1 MKAAFGWRKVSTVW
15 ADLFQIQIPA
25 LEKVLRTVGVYAGMA
40 ILLRLAGKRDL
51 AELNTFDLVV
61 MLLLSNVVQ
70 NSIIGNDNSLVGGLL
85 GAAVLL
91 AVNGIIV
98 RLAVRYAW
106 LAHLFEGRPADLVV
120 DGKVVGNLRR
130 LGLRHGDVAVALRRQ
145 GAGDLHEVKRATLE
159 PGGSIVVNLKPEA
172 QDATVTDL
180 DRSTAELIRELRT
193 EIAGLRERVDSGFQ
207 ELSAR

>member
-1 MKAAFGWRKVSTVW
+1 MGTVW
-15 ADLFQIQIPA
+15 ADLFQIQIPV

-91 AVNGIIV
+91 AVNAGIV
-98 RLAVRYAW
+98 RLAARYTWIARV
-106 LAHLFEGRPADLVV
+106 FEGKPTDLVRN
-120 DGKVVGNLRR
+120 GKIVGNLRR
-130 LGLRHGDVAVALRRQ
+130 MGLRHGDVAVALRRQ
-145 GAGDLHEVKRATLE
+145 GASNLTEVKRATLE
-159 PGGSIVVNLKPEA
+159 PGGSIVVDLKDEA

-180 DRSTAELIRELRT
+180 DKAQTALIQELRN
-193 EIAGLRERVDSGFQ
+193 EIAGLRERVDAGFT

>member
-1 MKAAFGWRKVSTVW
+1 MW
-15 ADLFQIQIPA
+15 ADLFQIQIPV
-25 LEKVLRTVGVYAGMA
+25 LEKVLRTVGVYVGMA

-70 NSIIGNDNSLVGGLL
+70 NSIIGNDNSLLGGLL

-91 AVNGIIV
+91 AVNAVIV
-98 RLAVRYAW
+98 RLSVRYTW
-106 LAHLFEGRPADLVV
+106 IAHLFEGKPTDLVRN
-120 DGKVVGNLRR
+120 GRIVGNLRR

-145 GAGDLHEVKRATLE
+145 GAGTIKEVKRATLE
-159 PGGSIVVNLKPEA
+159 PGGSIVVDLKDEA

-180 DRSTAELIRELRT
+180 DKSQAALIQELRK
-193 EIAGLRERVDSGFQ
+193 EIAGLRERVDVGFQ
-207 ELSAR
+207 ELSAH

>member
-1 MKAAFGWRKVSTVW
+1 MGTVW
-15 ADLFQIQIPA
+15 ADLFQIQIPI
-25 LEKVLRTVGVYAGMA
+25 LEKVLRTVGVYVGMA

-70 NSIIGNDNSLVGGLL
+70 NSIIGNDNSLLGGLL

-91 AVNGIIV
+91 AVNAIIV
-98 RLAVRYAW
+98 RLAARYTW
-106 LAHLFEGRPADLVV
+106 IAHLFEGKPTDLVRN
-120 DGKVVGNLRR
+120 GKIVGNLRR

-145 GAGDLHEVKRATLE
+145 GAGAITEVERATLE
-159 PGGSIVVNLKPEA
+159 PGGSIVVNLRADA

-180 DRSTAELIRELRT
+180 NKSQAALIQELRK
-193 EIAGLRERVDSGFQ
+193 EIAGLRDRVDAGFQ

>member
-1 MKAAFGWRKVSTVW
+1 MW
-15 ADLFQIQIPA
+15 ADLFQIQIPV

-70 NSIIGNDNSLVGGLL
+70 NSIIGNDNSLLGGLL

-91 AVNGIIV
+91 AVNAIIV
-98 RLAVRYAW
+98 RLAVRYTW
-106 LAHLFEGRPADLVV
+106 LAHLFEGKPTDLVRN
-120 DGKVVGNLRR
+120 GKIVGNLRR

-145 GAGDLHEVKRATLE
+145 GAGTVKEVERATLE
-159 PGGSIVVNLKPEA
+159 PGGSIVVNLKDEA
-172 QDATVTDL
+172 QDATVADL
-180 DRSTAELIRELRT
+180 DRSQAALIQELRR
-193 EIAGLRERVDSGFQ
+193 EIAGLRERVDAGFQ
-207 ELSAR
+207 ELSTH

>member
-1 MKAAFGWRKVSTVW
+1 MSSVW
-15 ADLFQIQIPA
+15 ADLFQIQIPV

-61 MLLLSNVVQ
+61 IMLLSNVVQ
-70 NSIIGNDNSLVGGLL
+70 NAVIGNDNSLVGGLL

-91 AVNGIIV
+91 AVNALIV
-98 RLAVRYAW
+98 RLAVRYTW
-106 LAHLFEGRPADLVV
+106 ISRVFEGRPTDLVV
-120 DGKVVGNLRR
+120 NGKIVGNLRR

-145 GAGDLHEVKRATLE
+145 GASNPREVKRATLE
-159 PGGSIVVNLKPEA
+159 PGGSIVVDLKDEA

-180 DRSTAELIRELRT
+180 NKSQAALISELRR
-193 EIAGLRERVDSGFQ
+193 EIAGLRERVDAGFQ

>member
-1 MKAAFGWRKVSTVW
+1 MAATKGLDTVW
-15 ADLFQIQIPA
+15 ADLFQIQIPVI
-25 LEKVLRTVGVYAGMA
+25 EKVLRTVGVYAGMA

-70 NSIIGNDNSLVGGLL
+70 NAVIGNDNSLVGGLL

-91 AVNGIIV
+91 AVNALIV
-98 RLAVRYAW
+98 RLAVRYTW
-106 LAHLFEGRPADLVV
+106 IAHLFEGKPTDLVV
-120 DGKVVGNLRR
+120 NGKIVGNLRR

-145 GAGDLHEVKRATLE
+145 GAGDLTEVKRATLE
-159 PGGSIVVNLKPEA
+159 PGGSIVVNLRPEA

-180 DRSTAELIRELRT
+180 DKSQTALIHELRK
-193 EIAGLRERVDSGFQ
+193 EIAGLRKRVDAGFQ
-207 ELSAR
+207 ELSARP

>member
-1 MKAAFGWRKVSTVW
+1 MW
-15 ADLFQIQIPA
+15 ADLFQIQIPV
-25 LEKVLRTVGVYAGMA
+25 LEKVLRTVGVYGGMA

-91 AVNGIIV
+91 GVNAIIV
-98 RLAVRYAW
+98 RLAVRYTW
-106 LAHLFEGRPADLVV
+106 LAHLFEGRPTDLVV
-120 DGKVVGNLRR
+120 NGKVVGNLRR

-145 GAGDLHEVKRATLE
+145 GAGDLTEVKRATLE

-180 DRSTAELIRELRT
+180 NKSQAELIRELSR
-193 EIAGLRERVDSGFQ
+193 EIAGLRARVDSGFR

>member
-1 MKAAFGWRKVSTVW
+1 VW
-15 ADLFQIQIPA
+15 ADLFQIQIPV
-25 LEKVLRTVGVYAGMA
+25 LEKVLRTVGVYVGMA

-70 NSIIGNDNSLVGGLL
+70 NSIIGNDNSLLGGLL

-91 AVNGIIV
+91 AVNAVIV
-98 RLAVRYAW
+98 RLSVRYTW
-106 LAHLFEGRPADLVV
+106 IAHLFEGKPTDLVRN
-120 DGKVVGNLRR
+120 GRIVGNLRR

-145 GAGDLHEVKRATLE
+145 GAGTIKEVKRATLE
-159 PGGSIVVNLKPEA
+159 PGGSIVVDLKDEA

-180 DRSTAELIRELRT
+180 DKSQAALIQELRK
-193 EIAGLRERVDSGFQ
+193 EIAGLRERVDVGFQ
-207 ELSAR
+207 ELSAH

>member
-1 MKAAFGWRKVSTVW
+1 MSSVW
-15 ADLFQIQIPA
+15 ADLFQIQIPV

-40 ILLRLAGKRDL
+40 VLLRLAGKRDL

-70 NSIIGNDNSLVGGLL
+70 NAIIGNDLSLTGGLL

-91 AVNGIIV
+91 AVNAVIV
-98 RLAVRYAW
+98 RLSVRYTWIARV
-106 LAHLFEGRPADLVV
+106 FEGKPTDLVV
-120 DGKVVGNLRR
+120 NGKIVGNLHR

-145 GAGDLHEVKRATLE
+145 GASNPKVVKRAVLE
-159 PGGSIVVNLKPEA
+159 PGGSIVVDLKAEA

-180 DRSTAELIRELRT
+180 DKSQAALIRELRN
-193 EIAGLRERVDSGFQ
+193 EIAGLRERVDAGFQ